1 MKLRTGFAIVAVLA
15 AATIAARGQ
24 SPAPA
29 EANLAGGKAPAD
41 IIFVNGKVF
50 TADAQDRV
58 VEGFAV
64 TGDRFVVAGTNDLV
78 RRYAGPQTKVI
89 DLKGHFVSPGIT
101 DDHFHNEGGG
111 PGVDLSHVRSLGE
124 LLTTVANAAAA
135 VPADTVIVS
144 NSDWHEAQLKEQRL
158 PTAEEIEQAAP
169 NKPVVL
175 VRGGHEYILNTTA
188 LKKWNV
194 TKDTPVPAGGQISR
208 NGAGE
213 LTGELFDEARA
224 MVTLPRPKPV
234 SLDDI
239 LATQKAVA
247 PYGMTALRI
256 PGSYKGNMIDA
267 YHLMKQAEA
276 EGKLTLRWTVY
287 MPGFSLR
294 SADAARKAM
303 EAWGTHQGEGDDWV
317 KVDGV
322 KLLVDGGFEG
332 GHLSKPYL
340 EPYGKG
346 GTFTGLTVSPPT
358 AFTEVVRELNSK
370 GWHVITHAVGDA
382 ALDEVL
388 DAYAAADKDDSIKGK
403 RWSVEHAFVSRPEQ
417 VARLK
422 ALDIAVSAQD
432 HLYLAAPVLKKYWG
446 WDTASEVTPVKTY
459 LDAGLLVAGGTD
471 SPVIP
476 FNPFWNLYHMASRD
490 TISDG
495 VYGEDQ
501 KIASRPLLLR
511 LVTINYAKL
520 IGEERTRG
528 SIEPGKLA
536 DFAVLTEDFLTA
548 KPDAIRDMKALS
560 TWVGGREVYRAQGYE

>member
-1 MKLRTGFAIVAVLA
+1 VKLRTELRTGLVIA
-15 AATIAARGQ
+15 AAALTVNSAAFAQ
-24 SPAPA
+24 AP
-29 EANLAGGKAPAD
+29 APAD
-41 IIFVNGKVF
+41 IVFVNGKVF
-50 TADAQDRV
+50 TADEADHV
-58 VEGFAV
+58 VQGFAV
-64 TGDRFVVAGTNDLV
+64 AGDRFVAAGTDGDV
-78 RRYAGPQTKVI
+78 RRYVGPQTRVI
-89 DLKGHFVSPGIT
+89 DLKGRFVSPGIT

-111 PGVDLSHVRSLGE
+111 SGVDLSHVRSLGE

-135 VPADTVIVS
+135 AAVDTVIVS

-208 NGAGE
+208 NDAGE
-213 LTGELFDEARA
+213 LTGELFDEART
-224 MVTLPRPKPV
+224 MVTLPRPKPL
-234 SLDDI
+234 SIDDI
-239 LATQKAVA
+239 LATQRAVA

-256 PGSYKGNMIDA
+256 PGSYKGDMIQA

-294 SADAARKAM
+294 SAEAARKAI
-303 EAWGTHQGEGDDWV
+303 ESWGTHQGEGDDWV

-340 EPYGKG
+340 EPYGQG
-346 GTFTGLTVSPPT
+346 GKFTGLIVSPPP
-358 AFTEVVRELNSK
+358 AYTEVVRELNGK

-388 DAYAAADKDDSIKGK
+388 DAYAAADKDSSIKGK

-471 SPVIP
+471 SPVVP

-501 KIASRPLLLR
+501 KIASRPLLLK

-520 IGEERTRG
+520 IGEEKTRG

-536 DFAVLTEDFLTA
+536 DFAVLTDDFLTTR
-548 KPDAIRDMKALS
+548 PVTIRDMKALS
-560 TWVGGREVYRAQGYE
+560 TWVGGREVYRAPGYE

>member
-1 MKLRTGFAIVAVLA
+1 MKLRTGLVIVAALTVNSA
-15 AATIAARGQ
+15 AFAQ
-24 SPAPA
+24 APT
-29 EANLAGGKAPAD
+29 PAD
-41 IIFVNGKVF
+41 IVFVNGKVF
-50 TADAQDRV
+50 TADEANHV
-58 VEGFAV
+58 VQGVAV
-64 TGDRFVVAGTNDLV
+64 AGDRFVAAGTDDAV
-78 RRYAGPQTKVI
+78 RRYVGPQTRVI
-89 DLKGHFVSPGIT
+89 DLKGRFVSPGIT

-111 PGVDLSHVRSLGE
+111 SGVDLSHVRSLGE
-124 LLTTVANAAAA
+124 LLTTVANAATAA
-135 VPADTVIVS
+135 PAGTVIVS

-175 VRGGHEYILNTTA
+175 VRGGHEYILNTSA

-208 NGAGE
+208 NDAGE
-213 LTGELFDEARA
+213 LTGELFDEART

-234 SLDDI
+234 SMDDI

-256 PGSYKGNMIDA
+256 PGSYKGDMIAA
-267 YHLMKQAEA
+267 YRLMKQAEA

-294 SADAARKAM
+294 SAEAARKAI
-303 EAWGTHQGEGDDWV
+303 ESWGAHQGEGDDWL

-340 EPYGKG
+340 EPYGQG
-346 GTFTGLTVSPPT
+346 GKFTGLTVSPPN
-358 AFTEVVRELNSK
+358 AYTEVVRELNSK

-388 DAYAAADKDDSIKGK
+388 DAYAAADKDSSIKGK

-446 WDTASEVTPVKTY
+446 WGIASEVTPVKTY

-471 SPVIP
+471 SPVVP

-501 KIASRPLLLR
+501 KIASRPLLLK

-520 IGEERTRG
+520 IGEEKTRG

-536 DFAVLTEDFLTA
+536 DFAVLTDDFLTV
-548 KPDAIRDMKALS
+548 KPETIRDMKALS
-560 TWVGGREVYRAQGYE
+560 TWVGGHEVYRAQGYE

>member
-1 MKLRTGFAIVAVLA
+1 MKLRTTLLA
-15 AATIAARGQ
+15 AAVLTCTAASAAQAQ

-29 EANLAGGKAPAD
+29 D
-41 IIFVNGKVF
+41 IVFINGKVF
-50 TADAQDRV
+50 TADARDHV
-58 VEGFAV
+58 VQGFAIK
-64 TGDRFVVAGTNDLV
+64 GDRFVATGADDDV
-78 RRYAGPQTKVI
+78 RRYAGPQTRVI
-89 DLKGHFVSPGIT
+89 DLKGRFVSPGIT

-111 PGVDLSHVRSLGE
+111 SGVDLSHVRSLGE

-135 VPADTVIVS
+135 APADTVIVS

-169 NKPVVL
+169 GKPVVL
-175 VRGGHEYILNTTA
+175 VRGGHEYILNSTA

-208 NGAGE
+208 NEAGE
-213 LTGELFDEARA
+213 LTGELFDEAKA
-224 MVTLPRPKPV
+224 LITLPRPKPV
-234 SLDDI
+234 GMDDI

-247 PYGMTALRI
+247 PYGMTAIRV
-256 PGSYKGNMIDA
+256 PGSYKGDMIAA
-267 YHLMKQAEA
+267 YRLMKQAEA
-276 EGKLTLRWTVY
+276 EDKLTLRWTVY

-294 SADAARKAM
+294 SAEAARKAI

-322 KLLVDGGFEG
+322 KLMVDGGFEG

-346 GTFTGLTVSPPT
+346 GTFTGLTVSPPS
-358 AFTEVVRELNSK
+358 AYTEVVRELNSK

-388 DAYAAADKDDSIKGK
+388 DGYAAADKDASIKGK

-422 ALDIAVSAQD
+422 QLDIAVSAQD

-446 WDTASEVTPVKTY
+446 WEIASEVTPVKTY

-471 SPVIP
+471 SPVVP

-495 VYGEDQ
+495 VYGADQ
-501 KIASRPLLLR
+501 KIASRPLLLK
-511 LVTINYAKL
+511 LVTINYARL
-520 IGEERTRG
+520 IGEEKTRG

-536 DFAVLTEDFLTA
+536 DFAVLTDDFLTV
-548 KPDAIRDMKALS
+548 KPETIRDMKALS
-560 TWVGGREVYRAQGYE
+560 TWVGGREVYRAPGYE

>member
-1 MKLRTGFAIVAVLA
+1 MNLLTGLAIVVALA
-15 AATIAARGQ
+15 GVTANAAQAQ

-29 EANLAGGKAPAD
+29 D
-41 IIFVNGKVF
+41 IVFVNGKVF
-50 TADAQDRV
+50 TADGGDRV
-58 VEGFAV
+58 VQGFAI
-64 TGDRFVVAGTNDLV
+64 TGDRFVAAGSDDEV
-78 RRYAGPQTKVI
+78 RRLAGPQTRVV

-111 PGVDLSHVRSLGE
+111 SGVDLSHVRSLGE
-124 LLTTVANAAAA
+124 LLTTVANAAASA
-135 VPADTVIVS
+135 PADTVIVS
-144 NSDWHEAQLKEQRL
+144 NSDWHEAQLREQRL
-158 PTAEEIEQAAP
+158 PTAEELEQAAP
-169 NKPVVL
+169 NRPVVL

-188 LKKWNV
+188 LKKWSIS
-194 TKDTPVPAGGQISR
+194 KDTPVPAGGQISR
-208 NGAGE
+208 NSAGE
-213 LTGELFDEARA
+213 LTGELFDEAKA
-224 MVTLPRPKPV
+224 LVTLPRPKPV
-234 SLDDI
+234 SMDDI
-239 LATQKAVA
+239 LTTQKAVA
-247 PYGMTALRI
+247 PYGMTAVRI
-256 PGSYKGNMIDA
+256 PGAYKGDMIAA
-267 YHLMKQAEA
+267 YHLMKQAEV

-294 SADAARKAM
+294 SAEAARKSIA
-303 EAWGTHQGEGDDWV
+303 AWGAIQGEGDDWV

-322 KLLVDGGFEG
+322 KLMVDGGFEG
-332 GHLSKPYL
+332 GHLSRPYR

-346 GTFTGLTVSPPT
+346 GQYTGVTVSPPD
-358 AFTEVVRELNSK
+358 AYTEVVRELNRG

-388 DAYAAADKDDSIKGK
+388 DAYAAADKDASIKGK

-422 ALDIAVSAQD
+422 QLDVAVSAQD

-446 WDTASEVTPVKTY
+446 WETASEVTPVKTY

-501 KIASRPLLLR
+501 KIASRPVLLR
-511 LVTINYAKL
+511 LVTINFAKL
-520 IGEERTRG
+520 IGEDKTRG

-536 DFAVLTEDFLTA
+536 DFAVLTDDFLTV
-548 KPDAIRDMKALS
+548 KPEVIRDMKALS
-560 TWVGGREVYRAQGYE
+560 TWVGGREVFRALGYE

>member
-1 MKLRTGFAIVAVLA
+1 MKLRTGFAIVAAFTAV
-15 AATIAARGQ
+15 TGAARAQ
-24 SPAPA
+24 TPAR
-29 EANLAGGKAPAD
+29 AD
-41 IIFVNGKVF
+41 IVFVNGKVF
-50 TADAQDRV
+50 TSDEGDRV

-64 TGDRFVVAGTNDLV
+64 TGDRFVAAGADSDV
-78 RRYAGPQTKVI
+78 RRYVGPQTGVI
-89 DLKGHFVSPGIT
+89 DLKGRFVSPGIT

-124 LLTTVANAAAA
+124 LLTTVANAATAA
-135 VPADTVIVS
+135 PAEAVIVS

-175 VRGGHEYILNTTA
+175 VRGGHEYILNTAA
-188 LKKWNV
+188 LKKWNI
-194 TKDTPVPAGGQISR
+194 TKDTPVPPGGQISR

-213 LTGELFDEARA
+213 LTGELFDEAKA
-224 MVTLPRPKPV
+224 LVTLPRPKPV
-234 SLDDI
+234 SMEDI
-239 LATQKAVA
+239 LTTQKAVA

-256 PGSYKGNMIDA
+256 PGAYKGDMIQA

-294 SADAARKAM
+294 SAEAARKAI
-303 EAWGTHQGEGDDWV
+303 ETWGTHQGEGDDWL

-322 KLLVDGGFEG
+322 KLMVDGGFEG

-340 EPYGKG
+340 EPYGQG
-346 GTFTGLTVSPPT
+346 GKFTGVTVSPP
-358 AFTEVVRELNSK
+358 AAYTEVVRELNSK

-388 DAYAAADKDDSIKGK
+388 DAYAAADKDSSIKGK

-446 WDTASEVTPVKTY
+446 WETASEVTPVKTY

-501 KIASRPLLLR
+501 KIASRQLLLR

-520 IGEERTRG
+520 IGEEKTRG

-536 DFAVLTEDFLTA
+536 DFAILTDDFLTA
-548 KPDAIRDMKALS
+548 KPETIRDMKALS
-560 TWVGGREVYRAQGYE
+560 TWVGGREVYRAPGYEQD

>member
-1 MKLRTGFAIVAVLA
+1 MKLRTGLAIAAVLA
-15 AATIAARGQ
+15 AATITARAQTQ
-24 SPAPA
+24 SPI
-29 EANLAGGKAPAD
+29 PAD
-41 IIFVNGKVF
+41 IVFVNGKVF
-50 TADAQDRV
+50 TADDGDHV
-58 VEGFAV
+58 VQGFAI
-64 TGDRFVVAGTNDLV
+64 TGERFVAAGTNEAV
-78 RRYAGPQTKVI
+78 RQYVGPQTRMI
-89 DLKGHFVSPGIT
+89 DLRGRFVSPGIT

-111 PGVDLSHVRSLGE
+111 TGVDLSHVRSLGE

-135 VPADTVIVS
+135 APADTVIVS

-208 NGAGE
+208 NDAGE

-224 MVTLPRPKPV
+224 MVTLPRPKQV
-234 SLDDI
+234 GLDDI

-294 SADAARKAM
+294 SADAARKAI
-303 EAWGTHQGEGDDWV
+303 ESWGTHQGEGDDWV

-322 KLLVDGGFEG
+322 KLMVDGGFEG

-346 GTFTGLTVSPPT
+346 GTFTGLTVSPPV
-358 AFTEVVRELNSK
+358 AYTEVVRELNSK

-388 DAYAAADKDDSIKGK
+388 DAYAAADKDSSIKGK

-432 HLYLAAPVLKKYWG
+432 HLYLAAPVLRKYWG

-520 IGEERTRG
+520 IGEEKTRG

-536 DFAVLTEDFLTA
+536 DFAVLTDDFLTVA
-548 KPDAIRDMKALS
+548 PETIRDMKALS

>member
-1 MKLRTGFAIVAVLA
+1 MKLQTTLLMTAVLTCA
-15 AATIAARGQ
+15 AGAAPAQ
-24 SPAPA
+24 SPP
-29 EANLAGGKAPAD
+29 PAD
-41 IIFVNGKVF
+41 VVFINGKVF
-50 TADAQDRV
+50 TADDGDRV
-58 VEGFAV
+58 VQGFAV
-64 TGDRFVVAGTNDLV
+64 KGDRFVAAGTDDDV
-78 RRYAGPQTKVI
+78 RRYAGPQTRVI
-89 DLKGHFVSPGIT
+89 DLKGRFVSPGIT

-111 PGVDLSHVRSLGE
+111 SGVDLSHVRSLGE

-135 VPADTVIVS
+135 APADAVIVS

-169 NKPVVL
+169 GKPVVL

-208 NGAGE
+208 NEAGE
-213 LTGELFDEARA
+213 LTGELFDEAKA
-224 MVTLPRPKPV
+224 LVSLPRPKPV
-234 SLDDI
+234 GMDDI

-256 PGSYKGNMIDA
+256 PGSYKGDMIAA
-267 YHLMKQAEA
+267 YRLMKQAEA
-276 EGKLTLRWTVY
+276 EDRLTLRWTVY

-294 SADAARKAM
+294 SAEAARKAM
-303 EAWGTHQGEGDDWV
+303 ESWGTHQGEGDDWV
-317 KVDGV
+317 KIDGV
-322 KLLVDGGFEG
+322 KLMVDGGFEG

-346 GTFTGLTVSPPT
+346 GTFTGLTVSPPS
-358 AFTEVVRELNSK
+358 AYTEVVRELNNK

-388 DAYAAADKDDSIKGK
+388 DGYAAADKDASIKGK

-422 ALDIAVSAQD
+422 QLDIAVSAQD

-471 SPVIP
+471 SPVVP

-495 VYGEDQ
+495 VYGADQ

-511 LVTINYAKL
+511 LVTINYARL
-520 IGEERTRG
+520 IGEEKTRG

-536 DFAVLTEDFLTA
+536 DFAVLTDDFLTV
-548 KPDAIRDMKALS
+548 KLDAIRDMKALA
-560 TWVGGREVYRAQGYE
+560 TWVGGREVYRAPGYE

>member
-1 MKLRTGFAIVAVLA
+1 MKLRLAIAVALAFA
-15 AATIAARGQ
+15 AAAAQAQ

-29 EANLAGGKAPAD
+29 D
-41 IIFVNGKVF
+41 VVFINGKVF
-50 TADAQDRV
+50 TADGGDQV
-58 VEGFAV
+58 VQGFAIK
-64 TGDRFVVAGTNDLV
+64 GDRFVAAGSDGEMH
-78 RRYAGPQTKVI
+78 RYVGAQTRVV

-111 PGVDLSHVRSLGE
+111 SGVDLSHVRSLGE
-124 LLTTVANAAAA
+124 LLTTVANAAASA
-135 VPADTVIVS
+135 PAGTVVVS

-158 PTAEEIEQAAP
+158 PTADELEQAAP
-169 NKPVVL
+169 GKPVVL
-175 VRGGHEYILNTTA
+175 VRGGHEYILNQAA
-188 LKKWNV
+188 LKKWNI
-194 TKDTPVPAGGQISR
+194 TRDTPVPAGGQISR
-208 NGAGE
+208 NASGE
-213 LTGELFDEARA
+213 LTGELFDEAKKL
-224 MVTLPRPKPV
+224 VTLPPPKPV
-234 SLDDI
+234 SMEDI
-239 LATQKAVA
+239 LNTQKALA
-247 PYGMTALRI
+247 PYGMTAVRI
-256 PGSYKGNMIDA
+256 PGAYRGNMIEA

-276 EGKLTLRWTVY
+276 EAKLTLRWTVY

-294 SADAARKAM
+294 SAEAARKAIQS
-303 EAWGTHQGEGDDWV
+303 WGTHQDEGDDWV

-322 KLLVDGGFEG
+322 KLMVDGGFEG

-346 GTFTGLTVSPPT
+346 GTFTGLTVSPP
-358 AFTEVVRELNSK
+358 AAYTEVVRELNRD

-388 DAYAAADKDDSIKGK
+388 DAYAAADKDASIKGK
-403 RWSVEHAFVSRPEQ
+403 RWSVEHAFVSRPGQ

-422 ALDIAVSAQD
+422 ELDIAVSAQD

-446 WDTASEVTPVKTY
+446 WEIAHEVTPVKTY

-471 SPVIP
+471 SPVVP

-511 LVTINYAKL
+511 LVTINYARL
-520 IGEERTRG
+520 IGEEKTRG

-536 DFAVLTEDFLTA
+536 DFAVLTDDFLTV
-548 KPDAIRDMKALS
+548 KPQAIRDMKALS
-560 TWVGGREVYRAQGYE
+560 TWVGGREVYRAAGYE

>member
-1 MKLRTGFAIVAVLA
+1 MRLRTTLAIVATFY
-15 AATIAARGQ
+15 ATSSAARAQ
-24 SPAPA
+24 AQAESPAPA
-29 EANLAGGKAPAD
+29 D
-41 IIFVNGKVF
+41 IVFVNGKVF
-50 TADAQDRV
+50 TADAQDHV
-58 VEGFAV
+58 VQGFAV
-64 TGDRFVVAGTNDLV
+64 AGDRFVASGTDADV
-78 RRYAGPQTKVI
+78 RKYVGPQTKVI
-89 DLKGHFVSPGIT
+89 DLKGRFVSPGIT

-111 PGVDLSHVRSLGE
+111 PGVDLSHVRSVGE
-124 LLTTVANAAAA
+124 LLTVVANAAAA
-135 VPADTVIVS
+135 APADTVIVS

-158 PTAEEIEQAAP
+158 PTAEELEQAAP

-175 VRGGHEYILNTTA
+175 VRGGHEYILNTSA

-194 TKDTPVPAGGQISR
+194 NKDTPVPAGGQISR
-208 NGAGE
+208 NAAGE
-213 LTGELFDEARA
+213 LTGELFDDAKA
-224 MVTLPRPKPV
+224 LVTLPRPKPV
-234 SLDDI
+234 STDDI
-239 LATQKAVA
+239 LATQKALA
-247 PYGMTALRI
+247 PYGMTAIRI
-256 PGSYKGNMIDA
+256 PGAYRGNLLEA

-276 EGKLTLRWTVY
+276 EGKLTLRWTIY

-294 SADAARKAM
+294 SAEAARKAI
-303 EAWGTHQGEGDDWV
+303 EAWETHQGEGSDWV

-340 EPYGKG
+340 EPYGQG
-346 GTFTGLTVSPPT
+346 GKFFGLTVSPPN
-358 AFTEVVRELNSK
+358 AYTEVVRELNNK

-388 DAYAAADKDDSIKGK
+388 DAYAAADKDASIKGK

-422 ALDIAVSAQD
+422 ELDVAVSAQD
-432 HLYLAAPVLKKYWG
+432 HLYLAAPVLKRYWG
-446 WDTASEVTPVKTY
+446 WETASEVTPVKTY

-471 SPVIP
+471 SPVVP

-495 VYGEDQ
+495 VYGADQ
-501 KIASRPLLLR
+501 KIVSRPLLLK

-520 IGEERTRG
+520 IGEEKTRG

-536 DFAVLTEDFLTA
+536 DFAVLTDDFLAA
-548 KPDAIRDMKALS
+548 KPETIRDMKALS

>member
-1 MKLRTGFAIVAVLA
+1 MKLRLAIAVALAFA
-15 AATIAARGQ
+15 AAAAQAQ

-29 EANLAGGKAPAD
+29 D
-41 IIFVNGKVF
+41 VVFINGKVF
-50 TADAQDRV
+50 TADGGDQV
-58 VEGFAV
+58 VQGFAIK
-64 TGDRFVVAGTNDLV
+64 GDRFVAAGSDGEMH
-78 RRYAGPQTKVI
+78 RYVGAQTRVV

-111 PGVDLSHVRSLGE
+111 SGVDLSHVRSLGE
-124 LLTTVANAAAA
+124 LLTTVANAAASA
-135 VPADTVIVS
+135 PAGTVIVS

-158 PTAEEIEQAAP
+158 PTADELEQAAP
-169 NKPVVL
+169 GKPVVL
-175 VRGGHEYILNTTA
+175 VRGGHEYILNQAA
-188 LKKWNV
+188 LKKWNI
-194 TKDTPVPAGGQISR
+194 TRDTPVPAGGQISR
-208 NGAGE
+208 NASGE
-213 LTGELFDEARA
+213 LTGELFDEAKKL
-224 MVTLPRPKPV
+224 VTLPPPKPV
-234 SLDDI
+234 SMEDI
-239 LATQKAVA
+239 LNTQKALA
-247 PYGMTALRI
+247 PYGMTAVRI
-256 PGSYKGNMIDA
+256 PGAYRGNMIEA

-294 SADAARKAM
+294 SAEAARKAIQS
-303 EAWGTHQGEGDDWV
+303 WGTHQGEGDDWV

-322 KLLVDGGFEG
+322 KLMVDGGFEG

-346 GTFTGLTVSPPT
+346 GTFTGLTVSPP
-358 AFTEVVRELNSK
+358 AAYTEVVRELNRD

-388 DAYAAADKDDSIKGK
+388 DAYAAADKDASIKGK

-422 ALDIAVSAQD
+422 ELDIAVSAQD

-446 WDTASEVTPVKTY
+446 WEIAHEVTPVKTY

-471 SPVIP
+471 SPVVP

-511 LVTINYAKL
+511 LVTINYARL
-520 IGEERTRG
+520 IGEEKTRG

-536 DFAVLTEDFLTA
+536 DFAVLTDDFLTV
-548 KPDAIRDMKALS
+548 KPQAIRDMKALS
-560 TWVGGREVYRAQGYE
+560 TWVGGREVYRAAGYE

>member
-1 MKLRTGFAIVAVLA
+1 MKLRLAIAVALAFA
-15 AATIAARGQ
+15 AAAAQAQ

-29 EANLAGGKAPAD
+29 D
-41 IIFVNGKVF
+41 VVFINGKVF
-50 TADAQDRV
+50 TADGGDQV
-58 VEGFAV
+58 VQGFAIK
-64 TGDRFVVAGTNDLV
+64 GDRFVAAGSDGEMH
-78 RRYAGPQTKVI
+78 RYVGAQTRVV

-111 PGVDLSHVRSLGE
+111 SGVDLSHVRSLGE
-124 LLTTVANAAAA
+124 LLTTVANAAASA
-135 VPADTVIVS
+135 PAGTVVVS

-158 PTAEEIEQAAP
+158 PTADELEQAAP
-169 NKPVVL
+169 GKPVVL
-175 VRGGHEYILNTTA
+175 VRGGHEYILNQAA
-188 LKKWNV
+188 LKKWNI
-194 TKDTPVPAGGQISR
+194 TRDTPVPAGGQISR
-208 NGAGE
+208 NASGE
-213 LTGELFDEARA
+213 LTGELFDEAKKL
-224 MVTLPRPKPV
+224 VTLPPPKPV
-234 SLDDI
+234 SMEDI
-239 LATQKAVA
+239 LNTQKALA
-247 PYGMTALRI
+247 PYGMTAVRI
-256 PGSYKGNMIDA
+256 PGAYRGNMIEA

-276 EGKLTLRWTVY
+276 EAKLTLRWTVY

-294 SADAARKAM
+294 SAEAARKAIQS
-303 EAWGTHQGEGDDWV
+303 WGTHQGEGDDWV

-322 KLLVDGGFEG
+322 KLMVDGGFEG

-346 GTFTGLTVSPPT
+346 GTFTGLTVSPP
-358 AFTEVVRELNSK
+358 AAYTEVVRELNRD

-388 DAYAAADKDDSIKGK
+388 DAYAAADKDASIKGK
-403 RWSVEHAFVSRPEQ
+403 RWSVEHAFVSRPGQ

-422 ALDIAVSAQD
+422 ELDIAVSTQD

-446 WDTASEVTPVKTY
+446 WEIAHEVTPVKTY

-471 SPVIP
+471 SPVVP

-511 LVTINYAKL
+511 LVTINYARL
-520 IGEERTRG
+520 IGEEKTRG

-536 DFAVLTEDFLTA
+536 DFAVLTDDFLTV
-548 KPDAIRDMKALS
+548 KPQAIRDMKALS
-560 TWVGGREVYRAQGYE
+560 TWVGGREVYRAAGYE

>member
-1 MKLRTGFAIVAVLA
+1 MKLRTGLVIA
-15 AATIAARGQ
+15 AALTAITSAAQAQ
-24 SPAPA
+24 SS
-29 EANLAGGKAPAD
+29 APAD
-41 IIFVNGKVF
+41 IVFVNGKVF
-50 TADAQDRV
+50 TADEADHV
-58 VEGFAV
+58 VQGFAV
-64 TGDRFVVAGTNDLV
+64 TGDRFVAAGADDAM
-78 RRYAGPQTKVI
+78 RRHVGPQTKVI
-89 DLKGHFVSPGIT
+89 DLKGRFVSPGIT

-124 LLTTVANAAAA
+124 LLTTIANAASAA
-135 VPADTVIVS
+135 PVDAMIVS

-158 PTAEEIEQAAP
+158 PTAEELEQAAP

-175 VRGGHEYILNTTA
+175 VRGGHEYILNTSA
-188 LKKWNV
+188 LKKWNI

-208 NGAGE
+208 NDAGE
-213 LTGELFDEARA
+213 LTGELFDEART

-234 SLDDI
+234 GMDDI
-239 LATQKAVA
+239 LATQKALA

-256 PGSYKGNMIDA
+256 PGAYKGDMIQA
-267 YHLMKQAEA
+267 YRLMKQAEA
-276 EGKLTLRWTVY
+276 EGRLTLRWTVY

-294 SADAARKAM
+294 SAEAARKAI

-346 GTFTGLTVSPPT
+346 GTFTGLTVSPP
-358 AFTEVVRELNSK
+358 AAYTEVVRELNGK

-388 DAYAAADKDDSIKGK
+388 DAYAAADKDASIKGK

-422 ALDIAVSAQD
+422 ALDVAVSAQD

-446 WDTASEVTPVKTY
+446 WETASEVTPVKTY

-520 IGEERTRG
+520 IGEEKTRG

-536 DFAVLTEDFLTA
+536 DFAVLTDDFLA
-548 KPDAIRDMKALS
+548 VKPETIRDMKALS
-560 TWVGGREVYRAQGYE
+560 TWVGGHEVYRAPGYE

>member
-1 MKLRTGFAIVAVLA
+1 MKLQTTLLMTAVLTCAAGVA
-15 AATIAARGQ
+15 AAQ
-24 SPAPA
+24 SPP
-29 EANLAGGKAPAD
+29 PAD
-41 IIFVNGKVF
+41 IVFINGKVF
-50 TADAQDRV
+50 TADDGDRV
-58 VEGFAV
+58 VQGFAV
-64 TGDRFVVAGTNDLV
+64 KADRFVAAGTDDDV
-78 RRYAGPQTKVI
+78 RRYAGPQTRVI
-89 DLKGHFVSPGIT
+89 DLKGRFVSPGIT

-111 PGVDLSHVRSLGE
+111 SGVDLSHVRSLGE

-135 VPADTVIVS
+135 APADAVIVS

-169 NKPVVL
+169 GKPVVL
-175 VRGGHEYILNTTA
+175 VRGGHEYILNSTA

-208 NGAGE
+208 NEAGE
-213 LTGELFDEARA
+213 LTGELFDEAKA
-224 MVTLPRPKPV
+224 LVSLPHPKPV
-234 SLDDI
+234 GMDDI

-256 PGSYKGNMIDA
+256 PGSYKGDMIAA
-267 YHLMKQAEA
+267 YRLMKQAEA
-276 EGKLTLRWTVY
+276 EDRLTLRWTVY

-294 SADAARKAM
+294 SAEAARKAM
-303 EAWGTHQGEGDDWV
+303 ESWGTHQGEGDDWV
-317 KVDGV
+317 KIDGV
-322 KLLVDGGFEG
+322 KLMVDGGFEG

-346 GTFTGLTVSPPT
+346 GTFTGLTVSPPS
-358 AFTEVVRELNSK
+358 AYTEVVRELNSK

-388 DAYAAADKDDSIKGK
+388 DGYAAADKDASIKGK

-422 ALDIAVSAQD
+422 QLDIAVSAQD

-446 WDTASEVTPVKTY
+446 WDIASEVTPVKTY

-471 SPVIP
+471 SPVVP

-495 VYGEDQ
+495 VYGADQ

-520 IGEERTRG
+520 IGEEKTRG

-536 DFAVLTEDFLTA
+536 DFAVLTDDFLTV
-548 KPDAIRDMKALS
+548 KLDAIRDMKALA
-560 TWVGGREVYRAQGYE
+560 TWVGGREVYRAPGYE

>member
-1 MKLRTGFAIVAVLA
+1 MKLQTTLLMTAVLTCAAGA
-15 AATIAARGQ
+15 AAAQ
-24 SPAPA
+24 SPP
-29 EANLAGGKAPAD
+29 PAD
-41 IIFVNGKVF
+41 IVFVNGKVF
-50 TADAQDRV
+50 TADDGDRV
-58 VEGFAV
+58 VQGFAV
-64 TGDRFVVAGTNDLV
+64 KGDRFVATGTDDDV
-78 RRYAGPQTKVI
+78 RRYAGPQTRVI
-89 DLKGHFVSPGIT
+89 DLKGRFVSPGIT

-111 PGVDLSHVRSLGE
+111 SGVDLSHVRSLGE
-124 LLTTVANAAAA
+124 LLTTVANAATAA
-135 VPADTVIVS
+135 PADAVIVS

-169 NKPVVL
+169 GKPVVL
-175 VRGGHEYILNTTA
+175 VRGGHEYILNSTA

-208 NGAGE
+208 NEAGE
-213 LTGELFDEARA
+213 LTGELFDEAKA
-224 MVTLPRPKPV
+224 LVSLPRPKPV
-234 SLDDI
+234 GMEDI

-256 PGSYKGNMIDA
+256 PGSYKGDMIAA
-267 YHLMKQAEA
+267 YRLMKQAEA
-276 EGKLTLRWTVY
+276 EDRLTLRWTVY

-294 SADAARKAM
+294 SAEAARKAM
-303 EAWGTHQGEGDDWV
+303 ESWGTHQGEGDDWV

-322 KLLVDGGFEG
+322 KLMVDGGFEG

-346 GTFTGLTVSPPT
+346 GTFTGLTVSPPS
-358 AFTEVVRELNSK
+358 AYTEVVRELNSK

-388 DAYAAADKDDSIKGK
+388 DGYAAADKDTSIKGK

-422 ALDIAVSAQD
+422 QLDIAVSAQD

-471 SPVIP
+471 SPVVP

-495 VYGEDQ
+495 VYGADQ
-501 KIASRPLLLR
+501 KIASRPLLLK
-511 LVTINYAKL
+511 LVTINYARL
-520 IGEERTRG
+520 IGEEKTRG

-536 DFAVLTEDFLTA
+536 DFAVLTDDFLTV
-548 KPDAIRDMKALS
+548 KLDAIRDMKALA
-560 TWVGGREVYRAQGYE
+560 TWVGGREVYRAVGYE

>member
-1 MKLRTGFAIVAVLA
+1 MKLQTELVIVAALTVNSA
-15 AATIAARGQ
+15 AFAQ
-24 SPAPA
+24 AP
-29 EANLAGGKAPAD
+29 APAD
-41 IIFVNGKVF
+41 IVFVNGKVF
-50 TADAQDRV
+50 TADEADHV
-58 VEGFAV
+58 VQGFAV
-64 TGDRFVVAGTNDLV
+64 AGDRFVVVGTDGDV
-78 RRYAGPQTKVI
+78 RRYVGPQTRVI
-89 DLKGHFVSPGIT
+89 DLKGRFVSPGIT

-111 PGVDLSHVRSLGE
+111 PGVDLSHVRTLGE
-124 LLTTVANAAAA
+124 LLTTVVNAAAA
-135 VPADTVIVS
+135 APVDTVIVS

-158 PTAEEIEQAAP
+158 PTADEIEQAAP

-175 VRGGHEYILNTTA
+175 VRGGHEYILNTSA
-188 LKKWNV
+188 LKKWNI

-208 NGAGE
+208 NDAGE
-213 LTGELFDEARA
+213 LTGELFDEART

-234 SLDDI
+234 GMDDI

-256 PGSYKGNMIDA
+256 PGAYKGNMIDA

-276 EGKLTLRWTVY
+276 EGKLTLRWTIY

-294 SADAARKAM
+294 SAEAARKAI
-303 EAWGTHQGEGDDWV
+303 ESWGTHQGEGDDWV

-322 KLLVDGGFEG
+322 KLMVDGGFEG

-346 GTFTGLTVSPPT
+346 GTFTGLTVSPPS
-358 AFTEVVRELNSK
+358 AYTEVVRELNSR

-388 DAYAAADKDDSIKGK
+388 DAYAAADKDSSIKGK

-446 WDTASEVTPVKTY
+446 WETASEVTPVKTY

-471 SPVIP
+471 SPVVP

-501 KIASRPLLLR
+501 KIASRPLLLK

-520 IGEERTRG
+520 IGEEKTRG

-536 DFAVLTEDFLTA
+536 DFAVLSDDFLTA
-548 KPDAIRDMKALS
+548 KPEAIRDMKALS

>member
-1 MKLRTGFAIVAVLA
+1 MNLLMGLAIVVAMAGATTNA
-15 AATIAARGQ
+15 AQAQ

-29 EANLAGGKAPAD
+29 D
-41 IIFVNGKVF
+41 IVFVNGKVF
-50 TADAQDRV
+50 TADDGDRV
-58 VEGFAV
+58 VQGFAV
-64 TGDRFVVAGTNDLV
+64 KGDRFVAAGSDDDV
-78 RRYAGPQTKVI
+78 RHHVGPQTRVI

-111 PGVDLSHVRSLGE
+111 AGVDLSHVRSLGQ
-124 LLTTVANAAAA
+124 LLTTVANAAASA
-135 VPADTVIVS
+135 PAGTVIVS

-158 PTAEEIEQAAP
+158 PTSEEIEQAAP

-188 LKKWNV
+188 LKKWNIS
-194 TKDTPVPAGGQISR
+194 KDTPVPAGGQISR
-208 NGAGE
+208 NSAGE
-213 LTGELFDEARA
+213 LTGELFDEAKA
-224 MVTLPRPKPV
+224 LVTLPRPKPV
-234 SLDDI
+234 SMDDI
-239 LATQKAVA
+239 LTTQKAVA
-247 PYGMTALRI
+247 PYGMTAIRV
-256 PGSYKGNMIDA
+256 PGSYKGDMIAA
-267 YHLMKQAEA
+267 YHLMQQAEA

-294 SADAARKAM
+294 SAEAARKAV
-303 EAWGTHQGEGDDWV
+303 ESWGTHQGEGDDWL

-322 KLLVDGGFEG
+322 KLMVDGGFEG
-332 GHLSKPYL
+332 GHLSKPYR

-346 GTFTGLTVSPPT
+346 GQYTGVTVSPPDAYT
-358 AFTEVVRELNSK
+358 GVVRELNRG

-388 DAYAAADKDDSIKGK
+388 DAYAAADKDASIKGK

-422 ALDIAVSAQD
+422 QLDVAVSAQD

-446 WDTASEVTPVKTY
+446 WETASEVTPVKTY

-495 VYGEDQ
+495 VYGDDQ

-511 LVTINYAKL
+511 LVTINYARL
-520 IGEERTRG
+520 IGEEKTRG

-536 DFAVLTEDFLTA
+536 DFAVLTDDFLTV
-548 KPDAIRDMKALS
+548 KPEVIRDMKALS
-560 TWVGGREVYRAQGYE
+560 TWVGGREVFHAAGYE

>member
-1 MKLRTGFAIVAVLA
+1 MRLRTTLAIVAA
-15 AATIAARGQ
+15 FYATSSAARAQ
-24 SPAPA
+24 TQAESPAPA
-29 EANLAGGKAPAD
+29 D
-41 IIFVNGKVF
+41 VVFVNGKVF

-58 VEGFAV
+58 VQGFAIK
-64 TGDRFVVAGTNDLV
+64 GDRFVASGTDGDV
-78 RRYAGPQTKVI
+78 RKYVGPQTKVI
-89 DLKGHFVSPGIT
+89 DLKGRFVSPGIT

-111 PGVDLSHVRSLGE
+111 PGVDLSHVRSVGE
-124 LLTTVANAAAA
+124 LLTVVANAAAA
-135 VPADTVIVS
+135 APADTVIVS

-158 PTAEEIEQAAP
+158 PTAEELEQAAP
-169 NKPVVL
+169 DKPVVL
-175 VRGGHEYILNTTA
+175 VRGGHEYILNTSA
-188 LKKWNV
+188 LMKWNV
-194 TKDTPVPAGGQISR
+194 NKDTPVPAGGQISR
-208 NGAGE
+208 NAAGE
-213 LTGELFDEARA
+213 LTGELFDDAKA
-224 MVTLPRPKPV
+224 LVTLPRAKPV
-234 SLDDI
+234 SMDDI
-239 LATQKAVA
+239 LATQKALA
-247 PYGMTALRI
+247 PYGMTAIRI
-256 PGSYKGNMIDA
+256 PGAYKGNLLEA

-294 SADAARKAM
+294 SAEAARKAI
-303 EAWGTHQGEGDDWV
+303 EAWGTHQGEGSDWV

-340 EPYGKG
+340 EPYGQG
-346 GTFTGLTVSPPT
+346 GKFFGLTVSPPN
-358 AFTEVVRELNSK
+358 AYTEVVRELNSK

-388 DAYAAADKDDSIKGK
+388 DAYAVADKDASIKGK

-422 ALDIAVSAQD
+422 QLDVAVSAQD

-446 WDTASEVTPVKTY
+446 WETASEVTPVKTY

-471 SPVIP
+471 SPVVP

-495 VYGEDQ
+495 VYGADQ
-501 KIASRPLLLR
+501 KILSRPLLLK

-520 IGEERTRG
+520 IGEEKTRG

-536 DFAVLTEDFLTA
+536 DFAVLSDDFLTA
-548 KPDAIRDMKALS
+548 KPETIRDMKALS

>member
-1 MKLRTGFAIVAVLA
+1 MKLRTGLAIA
-15 AATIAARGQ
+15 AAFVSALGCAAT
-24 SPAPA
+24 
-29 EANLAGGKAPAD
+29 NLARAQTLTGSPTPAD
-41 IIFVNGKVF
+41 IVFINGKVF
-50 TADAQDRV
+50 TADDGDHV
-58 VEGFAV
+58 VQGFAV
-64 TGDRFVVAGTNDLV
+64 TGDRFVAAGADSDV
-78 RRYAGPQTKVI
+78 RRYVGPQTRVI
-89 DLKGHFVSPGIT
+89 DLKGRFVSPGIT

-135 VPADTVIVS
+135 APADTIIVS

-158 PTAEEIEQAAP
+158 PTADEIEQAAP

-175 VRGGHEYILNTTA
+175 VRGGHEYILNTSA
-188 LKKWNV
+188 LKKWNIS
-194 TKDTPVPAGGQISR
+194 KDTPAPAGGVISR
-208 NGAGE
+208 NSAGE
-213 LTGELFDEARA
+213 LTGELFDEART

-234 SLDDI
+234 SMDDI

-256 PGSYKGNMIDA
+256 PGAYKGDMIQA

-294 SADAARKAM
+294 SAEAARKAI
-303 EAWGTHQGEGDDWV
+303 EAWGTRQGEGDDWV

-346 GTFTGLTVSPPT
+346 GTFTGLTVSPP
-358 AFTEVVRELNSK
+358 AAYTEVVRELNSR

-388 DAYAAADKDDSIKGK
+388 DAYAAADKDSSIRGK

-446 WDTASEVTPVKTY
+446 WETASEVTPVKTY

-471 SPVIP
+471 SPVVP

-495 VYGEDQ
+495 VYGADQ
-501 KIASRPLLLR
+501 KIASRPLLLK

-520 IGEERTRG
+520 IGEEKTRG

-536 DFAVLTEDFLTA
+536 DFAVLTDDFLTV
-548 KPDAIRDMKALS
+548 KPETIRDMKALS
-560 TWVGGREVYRAQGYE
+560 TWVGGREVYRAPGYE